1 MASPMQLIRNL
12 ADYPV
17 DCPSVVTVGSFDGVH
32 RGHRVLIDRL
42 TSIAHNEGLQ
52 RVVVT
57 FDPHPRVVLGR
68 SEGLVELTDIEEKCH
83 WLTHYGV
90 DRVVVLSFNEQ
101 LASLAGEE
109 FARTVLCQQL
119 QAKVLVA
126 GFNHRFG
133 RDRIAATSLALPELR
148 VERVERCEVE
158 GLAVSSTL
166 IRRAI
171 ADGDFALAEQLLGH
185 PIKLTTL

>member
-1 MASPMQLIRNL
+1 MVSPMQLIRNL
-12 ADYPV
+12 SDYPV

-32 RGHRVLIDRL
+32 RGHRLLIDRL
-42 TSIAHNEGLQ
+42 TSVAHREGLQ
-52 RVVVT
+52 CVVVT
-57 FDPHPRVVLGR
+57 FDPHPRVALGR
-68 SEGLVELTDIEEKCH
+68 SEGLVELTDVAEKSY

-90 DRVVVLSFNEQ
+90 DRVVVLPFDGA
-101 LASLAGEE
+101 LASLSGEA

-133 RDRIAATSLALPELR
+133 HDRREATSLSLPELR

-158 GLAVSSTL
+158 GAVVSSTL

-171 ADGDFALAEQLLGH
+171 ADGDFAFAEQLLGH